1 MIARTKDNVKTSK
14 LQAKTIPAGTYA
26 AFTSEKGGF
35 AGEELPKLF
44 DLIFDSWLPASEY
57 KLRDDIII
65 EVLHLWTECKS
76 RKENRYYKVWIP
88 VEPK

>member
-65 EVLHLWTECKS
+65 EALHLYVNCEKKTDTMRC
-76 RKENRYYKVWIP
+76 RYP
-88 VEPK
+88 